1 MCVLLL
7 HFHFWQKS
15 YFLVF
20 VKIALSRPLI
30 LRLWGSEDDPLFCRR
45 VKNITFDQIDPIYN
59 LEMGPI
65 EKRKTTKDLFIL
77 QIYSPFLNNIWPKHI
92 YDVSKICSMLYQIG
106 NCFFNNWK
114 QNQGNSFTCSL
125 LADDT
130 RLWVSSD
137 LTMIWWENN
146 S

>member
-1 MCVLLL
+1 MLLALTFPLLTKKLIFLSSSKL
-7 HFHFWQKS
+7 HSLAHWS
-15 YFLVF
+15 
-20 VKIALSRPLI
+20 
-30 LRLWGSEDDPLFCRR
+30 SEDDPLFCRR
-45 VKNITFDQIDPIYN
+45 VKNISFDQIDPIYN